1 MIVIVMAMMM
11 IMINDDDDDND
22 GDGDGDDKV
31 IIITNKRHELTEI
44 HSARK
49 KSNPFIHSCR
59 HDTTAIN
66 KNKNKKKELRFEHQ
80 SRRAPSPPQGDSRA
94 GRDGYTGAALRGGG
108 GACSEGRLSVS
119 HRRKESLRGRRMA
132 TRETGGVGCWLEWVR
147 WGFSVTEEEGEKWRG
162 GEGERVWKK
171 G

>member
-1 MIVIVMAMMM
+1 MMIVIVMAMMM

-31 IIITNKRHELTEI
+31 IIITNKRHELSEI

-66 KNKNKKKELRFEHQ
+66 KNKNKKRICVLSINRGEPPVRPKETPGL
-80 SRRAPSPPQGDSRA
+80 A
-94 GRDGYTGAALRGGG
+94 GMDIPGL
-108 GACSEGRLSVS
+108 L
-119 HRRKESLRGRRMA
+119 
-132 TRETGGVGCWLEWVR
+132 
-147 WGFSVTEEEGEKWRG
+147 
-162 GEGERVWKK
+162 
-171 G
+171 